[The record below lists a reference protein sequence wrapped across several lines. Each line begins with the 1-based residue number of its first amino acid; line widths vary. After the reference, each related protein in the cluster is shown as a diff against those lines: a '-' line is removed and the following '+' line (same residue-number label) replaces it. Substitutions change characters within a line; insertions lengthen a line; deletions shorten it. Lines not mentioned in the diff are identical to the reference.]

1 MSVDSV
7 GFRGWSEQL
16 ASPWL
21 ASWSIARTGLLLV
34 LRRKLFWILLGL
46 ALLNFLFMFALIYL
60 KAQLSAQNPA
70 IERFVDRILTSVTG
84 TGDSYLNFM
93 FLQGTVTML
102 MLAFAGEV
110 LVGSDF
116 QQGGL
121 TFYLSRRISRRHYA
135 LGKLLGIGMLVSITT
150 TIPAV
155 ILFIEYGAMTDSL
168 TYLRE
173 NWRIL
178 LGILGY
184 GTVMAT
190 VLSLVLFALAAWL
203 QKTVPLVMAW
213 AALFVLLP
221 VLGRILSRVQDEESW
236 LLIMLWRNLRLLGS
250 WCFGSVD
257 AGEETE
263 LIGWAAS
270 VVLIVCAA
278 SVAAIIPRLRA
289 IRVVQ

>member
-1 MSVDSV
+1 MSIDSV
-7 GFRGWSEQL
+7 GYRGWSEQL
-16 ASPWL
+16 TSPWI

-34 LRRKLFWILLGL
+34 LRRKLFWILLGF

-70 IERFVDRILTSVTG
+70 IAQFVDRILTSVTG
-84 TGDSYLNFM
+84 TGDSYRNFM

-116 QQGGL
+116 QRGGL

-135 LGKLLGIGMLVSITT
+135 LGKLLGIGLLVSLTT

-155 ILFIEYGAMTDSL
+155 ILFIEYGAMTDSF
-168 TYLRE
+168 TYLSE

-178 LGILGY
+178 VGILGY
-184 GTVMAT
+184 GTIMAV
-190 VLSLVLFALAAWL
+190 VLSLVLFAMAAWL

-221 VLGRILSRVQDEESW
+221 VLGGILRRVQDDRHW
-236 LLIMLWRNLRLLGS
+236 LLIMLWRDLRLLGS

-257 AGEETE
+257 SGEETE
-263 LIGWAAS
+263 LVGWAACI
-270 VVLIVCAA
+270 VVLVCAA

-289 IRVVQ
+289 VRVVQ